1 MIKGIITAIVMLS
14 LLFTVGCKQIEEL
27 RGGTS
32 SATTPEVVRTAK
44 LGADWQMSQMK
55 FDVEAGGELSIL
67 LELTTGDKVD
77 GYFYLEK
84 GEDVAFDIAGNSLFY
99 EMQPQSTGDSDSAIS
114 DRFSF
119 TASQEQGLSYAL
131 NFHNT
136 ADEDDTQ
143 KKITVFLEIIFPA
156 DGSIYVPLK
165 SD

>member
-14 LLFTVGCKQIEEL
+14 LLFTVGCKQIQEL
-27 RGGTS
+27 RGTS

-44 LGADWQMSQMK
+44 LGTDWQMSQMK

-77 GYFYLEK
+77 GYFYLEQGK
-84 GEDVAFDIAGNSLFY
+84 DFAFDVTGNSLIY
-99 EMQPQSTGDSDSAIS
+99 ETKQQSTEDSDSTIS

-119 TASQEQGLSYAL
+119 TATQEQGISYAL

-143 KKITVFLEIIFPA
+143 KKITVFLEIIYPA
-156 DGSIYVPLK
+156 TGSIFVPLK

>member
-1 MIKGIITAIVMLS
+1 MIKGIITAIVMIS
-14 LLFTVGCKQIEEL
+14 LVFTIGCQQIQEL

-44 LGADWQMSQMK
+44 LGTDWQMSQMK
-55 FDVEAGGELSIL
+55 FDVGSGGELTIL
-67 LELTTGDKVD
+67 LELATGDKVD

-84 GEDVAFDIAGNSLFY
+84 GEDIAFYIAGNSRFY
-99 EMQPQSTGDSDSAIS
+99 EMQPQNTEDSDSTIS

-131 NFHNT
+131 NFYNT

-143 KKITVFLEIIFPA
+143 KKITVFLEVIYPVDGTIF
-156 DGSIYVPLK
+156 VPLK